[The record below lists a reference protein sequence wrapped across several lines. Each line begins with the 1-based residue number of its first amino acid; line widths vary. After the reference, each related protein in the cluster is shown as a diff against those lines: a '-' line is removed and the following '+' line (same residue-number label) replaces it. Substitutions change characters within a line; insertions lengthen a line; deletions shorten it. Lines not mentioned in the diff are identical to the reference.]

1 MHLLS
6 PIEDLLDQQDGTVA
20 RRQVLALEGECL
32 ATIRRRLRRREW
44 VAVHPG
50 VYVDHTGP
58 LSWKQRAWAATLYA
72 WPAALSGTSALRA
85 GDGPGRRDHADDG
98 PIHVIIE
105 GTRRVRD
112 QPGVRVT
119 RCDDYGEIVQDNMSP
134 PRVRIEHAAIDAA
147 TLASTDMG
155 AIAVLSDVVRARRT
169 TPARL
174 LETAKAH
181 NRLRRRHLIE
191 SVLADAAAGASS
203 VLEMEFLRRVV
214 RPHGL
219 PGGRR
224 QVREVTGGAVQPSS
238 TYLVY
243 RDATIDGLQRVIELD
258 GRIGHSSTSERD
270 ADFERDL
277 DAAADG
283 RDTLRLGWG
292 QVYVRPCATAA
303 KLHLLLRKL
312 GWNGEFT
319 RCHHCP
325 DDLAI
330 PVATPEHESGKSE
343 PRSGTKFPA

>member
-1 MHLLS
+1 MRLLS
-6 PIEDLLDQQDGTVA
+6 PLEDLLDQQDGTVS
-20 RRQVLALEGECL
+20 RRQVLALQGECV

-44 VAVHPG
+44 AAVHPG
-50 VYVDHTGP
+50 VYVNHTGA

-105 GTRRVRD
+105 GVRRVRD

-147 TLASTDMG
+147 AAAATDMG
-155 AIAVLSDVVRARRT
+155 TIAVLSDVVRARRT
-169 TPARL
+169 TAARL
-174 LETAKAH
+174 LDVAKGRK
-181 NRLRRRHLIE
+181 RLRRRHLIE

-203 VLEMEFLRRVV
+203 VLEMEYLRRVV

-219 PGGRR
+219 PAGRR
-224 QVREVTGGAVQPSS
+224 QVRELTGGAVQPSS
-238 TYLVY
+238 TYIAY
-243 RDATIDGLQRVIELD
+243 RDTTLDELGRIIELD

-277 DAAADG
+277 DAALDD
-283 RDTLRLGWG
+283 RETLRLGWG
-292 QVYVRPCATAA
+292 QVYVRPCVTAA
-303 KLHLLLRKL
+303 KLYVLLRKL
-312 GWNGEFT
+312 GWRGEFT
-319 RCHHCP
+319 RCPRCP
-325 DDLAI
+325 ADLMI
-330 PVATPEHESGKSE
+330 PAADERQSGNSD
-343 PRSGTKFPA
+343 PRSDTKFPA